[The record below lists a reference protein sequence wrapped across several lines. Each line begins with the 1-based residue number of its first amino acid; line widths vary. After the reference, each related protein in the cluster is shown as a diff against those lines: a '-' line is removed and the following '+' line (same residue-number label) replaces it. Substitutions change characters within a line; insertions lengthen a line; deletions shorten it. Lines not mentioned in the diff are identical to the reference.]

1 MRIFIFISMVFFGFF
16 QAEAQ
21 LLDPEKMDSLI
32 NVTPEKSVSEE
43 ILIVGRDTLSDGT
56 ILFQEIIDGDTIPVV
71 YHPDFHVVS
80 RKFANDAE
88 RRKFEIMQR
97 KVTKV
102 YPYARKAIDLMDEI
116 ERETELISKKRGRK
130 KYKKQLEK
138 ELNGRFKEDL
148 INLTMS
154 EGHILV
160 DLIERET
167 ERDMYDIIKELK
179 NPVTA
184 FFYQN
189 VGKRFG
195 YDLKDGYNAKEKE
208 NLEIIIKGIEANGEE
223 LNQAFDI
230 FD

>member
-1 MRIFIFISMVFFGFF
+1 MRSLLFIIIYSFGIF
-16 QAEAQ
+16 QLEAQ
-21 LLDPEKMDSLI
+21 LLDAEKMDSLM
-32 NVTPEKSVSEE
+32 NVGSEE
-43 ILIVGRDTLSDGT
+43 ALIIERDTLSDGT

-71 YHPDFHVVS
+71 YQPDFFVVS

-88 RRKFEIMQR
+88 RRAFEIKKR
-97 KVTKV
+97 KTMKV
-102 YPYARKAIDLMDEI
+102 YPYARKAIDLMKEI
-116 ERETELISKKRGRK
+116 EKETELIAKKRGRK

-138 ELNGRFKEDL
+138 ELNGRFREDL

-154 EGHILV
+154 EGRILV

-167 ERDMYDIIKELK
+167 GRTMYSIIKDLK

-184 FFYQN
+184 FFYQK

-195 YDLKDGYNAKEKE
+195 YNLKDGYDPTDKED
-208 NLEIIIKGIEANGEE
+208 LEIIIKGIEANGEE